1 MQLNLLKKIT
11 GPVKIADLDRDT
23 MKELQKALTILGHPL
38 GIIDGW
44 MGTKTGTA
52 WEEFKTE
59 NGQGSPELI
68 GPSTVSLLAEKLSK
82 IVEKQAY
89 DFSTKQGTIEAIKA
103 ECHAQGIGLP
113 AQIAYVLATVQHE
126 TDQTYRPVVEAYYL
140 GPAKQKTYLS
150 KLRYRPYY
158 GRGYVQLTWKDN
170 YKFYGNLLHLDLV
183 GSPELALEPKTALF
197 VLVHGFKTGAFTGR
211 KISDYINEHHVDFLN
226 ARRCINGLDRAADI
240 AALAKA
246 HLDRLT

>member
-52 WEEFKTE
+52 WEEFKSE

-68 GPSTVSLLAEKLSK
+68 GPSTVALLATKLAK
-82 IVEKQAY
+82 IADKHTY

-103 ECHAQGIGLP
+103 ECHAQAIGLP

-126 TDQTYRPVVEAYYL
+126 TGDTYRPVTEANYL
-140 GPAKQKTYLS
+140 GAAAQKKYLNS
-150 KLRYRPYY
+150 KPYKPYY
-158 GRGYVQLTWKDN
+158 GRGYVQLTWRDN
-170 YKFYGNLLHLDLV
+170 YKKYGNLLHLDLV
-183 GSPELALEPKTALF
+183 GQPDLALEPKTALF
-197 VLVHGFKTGAFTGR
+197 ILVHGFKTGTFTGK
-211 KISDYINEHHVDFLN
+211 KITDYINANHVDFVT
-226 ARRCINGLDRAADI
+226 ARRCINGLDKADHI
-240 AALAKA
+240 ANLARA